1 MRSERRE
8 EERRQKAAARGNR
21 FFQVLS
27 VIYTLIL
34 AAFIGLLIWIN
45 VLPAKYLYSLIAV
58 LILISIFIVPVMFS
72 RYGIRKRKTAA
83 AFFSVILIAGFGVG
97 AWYLADTIDFLDDI
111 TVAGSIVELKED
123 YYVVVKSDSAFTDVS
138 ELAGSG
144 VGTHMT
150 NDLTYSEAKDDLQRE
165 VSVEYKYFADL
176 NQLFDGLAAGGCETV
191 DETTGIAEFQEYQAV
206 FISAASYESLKAER
220 TSLEEET
227 RILYTISIKVG
238 EAGASKAV
246 NVKKDSFNVYVSGL
260 DVEGDIGIQSRS
272 DVNIIVT
279 VNPKTHEVLLTSIP
293 RDYYVSLPGKGAQD
307 KLTHSGL
314 YGIQETM
321 GAVEEMTGLTMNY
334 YVKVNYSTVVKL
346 VDAIGGVDVD
356 SPYAFTTH
364 NMKGMPELNG
374 INFVQGINHLDGKM
388 ALAFCR
394 ERASWVDGDMRRNEN
409 QQLVL
414 EAILKK
420 ATGSTAILTSYT
432 SILDAIRGNMET
444 NMSTEEMTSLV
455 KMQLNDMPS
464 WDIQKTALKGKN
476 DYLPCYAL
484 GGAYASVVDQDHEQI
499 AQAADR
505 IIGVMNNGE
514 E

>member
-8 EERRQKAAARGNR
+8 EERRQRKAERGNR
-21 FFQVLS
+21 FYRALS
-27 VIYTLIL
+27 IIYTLIL

-45 VLPAKYLYSLIAV
+45 VLPAKYLYAV
-58 LILISIFIVPVMFS
+58 IGVLALISLFIVPVMFS
-72 RYGIRKRKTAA
+72 RYGIKKRKTAA
-83 AFFSVILIAGFGVG
+83 AVFAVLLIAGFGTG
-97 AWYLADTIDFLDDI
+97 AWYLADTIDFLGDI
-111 TVAGSIVELKED
+111 TTVGSPMEMKED
-123 YYVVVKSDSAFTDVS
+123 YYVVVKSDAAYGDVS
-138 ELAGSG
+138 ELAGQG
-144 VGTHMT
+144 VGTYMT
-150 NDLTYSEAKDDLQRE
+150 SDLTYSEAKDDLQRE
-165 VSVEYKYFADL
+165 VSVEYKYFSDL
-176 NQLFDGLAAGGCETV
+176 NQMFDGLAAGGCDTV
-191 DETTGIAEFQEYQAV
+191 DETTGETEFQEFQAV
-206 FISAASYESLKAER
+206 FLSAANYESLKAER
-220 TSLEEET
+220 AGLEEET
-227 RILYTISIKVG
+227 RILYTVSVKTGEVG
-238 EAGASKAV
+238 MSKAV
-246 NVKKDSFNVYVSGL
+246 DVTKESFNVYVSGL

-272 DVNIIVT
+272 DVNMIVT

-293 RDYYVSLPGKGAQD
+293 RDYYVALPTKGAQD

-321 GAVEEMTGLTMNY
+321 GAVEAMTGLEINY

-364 NMKGMPELNG
+364 KMKGMPQLNG
-374 INFVQGINHLDGKM
+374 ITFVQGVNHLNGSM

-420 ATGSTAILTSYT
+420 ATSSTTILTSYT

-444 NMSTEEMTSLV
+444 NMSSEEMTSLV
-455 KMQLNDMPS
+455 KMQLNSMPS
-464 WDIQKTALKGKN
+464 WDIQKTALKGRN
-476 DYLPCYAL
+476 DSLPCYAL
-484 GGAYASVVDQDHEQI
+484 GGAYAAVVDQDHEQI
-499 AQAADR
+499 AQTTDR
-505 IIGVMNNGE
+505 IISIMNNGE